1 MSIVCKIAIVR
12 IKLIAVFGNQFN
24 SFISFMFET
33 KNINMITKLFSIY
46 EVLTLQISYIKK
58 RSLYQIE
65 YI

>member
-12 IKLIAVFGNQFN
+12 IKLIAEHE
-24 SFISFMFET
+24 I